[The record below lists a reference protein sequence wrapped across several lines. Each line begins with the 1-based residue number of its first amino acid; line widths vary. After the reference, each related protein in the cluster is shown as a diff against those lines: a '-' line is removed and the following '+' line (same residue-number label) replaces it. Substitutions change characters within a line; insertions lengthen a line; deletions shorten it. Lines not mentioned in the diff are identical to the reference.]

1 MKKIVWRTAHTNLRK
16 VVESNVVSVNNID
29 AIVSFT
35 CRATAKFSA
44 VVQQAVHEEGFG
56 RVWLFK
62 VVEVFQKDRN
72 GQQNCLYAVY

>member
-1 MKKIVWRTAHTNLRK
+1 MAHSSYELEKGCRINC
-16 VVESNVVSVNNID
+16 VVSVNNID
-29 AIVSFT
+29 VIVSFT